1 MALLKKLILSG
12 IVGVAPLA
20 PLSAFA
26 QTQFVT
32 QFVQA
37 TGYTCSGAPGIMG
50 PLEAKVRHEEAV
62 RVGSEIIN
70 KVIYALNTIVML
82 ENNPAEFERHLNFVL
97 DLQEN
102 RQALQFYIETIP
114 PAGIFDETAFRTV
127 WTNNA
132 LRYKYRKRDV
142 TNWIVESYS
151 DINCHRTIK
160 LHGLGHTYGVFA
172 DTLPDGTAVPIGFH
186 KSRTFLDFDRIQVE
200 IVETSP
206 NLFKSRKVVQYTE
219 SSFPL
224 PHDAANGLLTSP
236 PERDP
241 LNSNAP
247 AALPLDLISR

>member
-1 MALLKKLILSG
+1 MSLLKKLILSG
-12 IVGVAPLA
+12 VVGVVPLA

-26 QTQFVT
+26 QTQFVN

-37 TGYTCSGAPGIMG
+37 TGYTCSGAPAIVGS
-50 PLEAKVRHEEAV
+50 LEAKVRHEEAV
-62 RVGSEIIN
+62 RVGTEIIN

-82 ENNPAEFERHLNFVL
+82 ENNPVEFDRHINFVL
-97 DLQEN
+97 DLQED
-102 RQALQFYIETIP
+102 RQAPQFYIETIP
-114 PAGIFDETAFRTV
+114 PAGIFDEVAFKTV
-127 WTNNA
+127 WKNNA
-132 LRYKYRKRDV
+132 NRFKYRKRDV

-151 DINCHRTIK
+151 DINCQRTIT

-172 DTLPDGTAVPIGFH
+172 DTLPDGTPVSLGFH
-186 KSRTFLDFDRIQVE
+186 KSKTFLDFDRIQVV

-206 NLFKSRKVVQYTE
+206 NVFKSRKVVQYTE
-219 SSFPL
+219 SSYPL

-247 AALPLDLISR
+247 AALPLDLTSR

>member
-1 MALLKKLILSG
+1 MSLLKKLVISG
-12 IVGVAPLA
+12 IVGAALLMPFSV
-20 PLSAFA
+20 FA
-26 QTQFVT
+26 QVGNT
-32 QFVQA
+32 
-37 TGYTCSGAPGIMG
+37 TCSGAPPIMA

-82 ENNPAEFERHLNFVL
+82 ENNQEEFERHLKFVL

-102 RQALQFYIETIP
+102 PQAPQFYIETIP
-114 PAGIFDETAFRTV
+114 PAGIFDETAFRQV
-127 WTNNA
+127 WKNNA

-151 DINCHRTIK
+151 DINCQRTIT

-172 DTLPDGTAVPIGFH
+172 DTFPDGTTVPIGFH
-186 KSRTFLDFDRIQVE
+186 KSQTFLDFDRIQVV

-206 NLFKSRKVVQYTE
+206 NVFKSRKVLQYTE

-224 PHDAANGLLTSP
+224 PHDPANGLLASP
-236 PERDP
+236 AERNP
-241 LNSNAP
+241 LFPGAP
-247 AALPLDLISR
+247 AALPLDLTSR

>member
-1 MALLKKLILSG
+1 MSLLKKLILSG
-12 IVGVAPLA
+12 IIGVAPLA

-32 QFVQA
+32 QFVQPS
-37 TGYTCSGAPGIMG
+37 GYTCSGAPGFMG

-62 RVGSEIIN
+62 RVGTEIIN

-82 ENNPAEFERHLNFVL
+82 ENNPQEFDKHLNFVL
-97 DLQEN
+97 NLQESPTE
-102 RQALQFYIETIP
+102 LQFFIETTGDGVTDP
-114 PAGIFDETAFRTV
+114 TAFRNL
-127 WTNNA
+127 WLSNA
-132 LRYKYRKRDV
+132 NRFKYRKRDV

-151 DINCHRTIK
+151 DMNCQRTIT

-172 DTLPDGTAVPIGFH
+172 DTLPDGTPVSLGFH
-186 KSRTFLDFDRIQVE
+186 KSKTFLDFDRIQVV

-206 NLFKSRKVVQYTE
+206 NVFKSRKVVQYTE

-224 PHDAANGLLTSP
+224 PHDAANGLLTTN

-241 LNSNAP
+241 LNPKAP
-247 AALPLDLISR
+247 AALPLDLTSR

>member
-1 MALLKKLILSG
+1 MSLLKKLVLSG
-12 IVGVAPLA
+12 IVAAAPFMPLA
-20 PLSAFA
+20 SFA
-26 QTQFVT
+26 QTV
-32 QFVQA
+32 A
-37 TGYTCSGAPGIMG
+37 TTCSGAPPIMA
-50 PLEAKVRHEEAV
+50 PLEAKIRHEEAV

-82 ENNPAEFERHLNFVL
+82 ENNPVEFERHLKFVL

-102 RQALQFYIETIP
+102 PQAPQFYIETIP
-114 PAGIFDETAFRTV
+114 PAGIFDEAAFRTV

-151 DINCHRTIK
+151 DINCQRTIT

-186 KSRTFLDFDRIQVE
+186 KSKTFLDFDRIQVV

-206 NLFKSRKVVQYTE
+206 NVFKSRKVIQYTE

-241 LNSNAP
+241 LNPNAP
-247 AALPLDLISR
+247 AALPLDLTSR

>member
-1 MALLKKLILSG
+1 MSLLKKLVISG
-12 IVGVAPLA
+12 MVSAATLM
-20 PLSAFA
+20 PLSVFA
-26 QTQFVT
+26 Q
-32 QFVQA
+32 A
-37 TGYTCSGAPGIMG
+37 GGLTCSGAPPVVA

-82 ENNPAEFERHLNFVL
+82 ENNQAEFERHLNFVL

-102 RQALQFYIETIP
+102 RQELQFYIETIP
-114 PAGIFDETAFRTV
+114 PAGIFDETAFRQV
-127 WTNNA
+127 WKNNA

-151 DINCHRTIK
+151 DVNCQRTIT

-172 DTLPDGTAVPIGFH
+172 DTLPDGTDVPIGFH
-186 KSRTFLDFDRIQVE
+186 KSKTFLDFDRIQVV

-206 NLFKSRKVVQYTE
+206 NVFKSRKVIQYTE

-224 PHDAANGLLTSP
+224 PHDPANGLLASP
-236 PERDP
+236 AQRDP
-241 LNSNAP
+241 LSTGAP
-247 AALPLDLISR
+247 AALPLDLTSR